1 MHTKNDGKEFII
13 GDVLHLSA
21 DNLSGFC
28 IAWKIY
34 KIRIYLVIN
43 WIDLFNCF
51 QHTVK
56 SLSSLQWGFS
66 SESLLTSLLCSLIQP
81 VCIAESPINQLFGQL
96 NCWFIMK
103 LELIDK
109 NCRCFCVPGCSLV
122 RLSPPLKQCMLCEV
136 DLHWSSKGFSRIG
149 RSAFRNIISLH
160 FILPLKMQLKKMK
173 NSEKKWQNNMPVTD
187 LLRRASENWDTCQC
201 CRTRLTHLCMR

>member
-1 MHTKNDGKEFII
+1 MCCIWAPTIFRASVLHEKYTKLEFILLLI
-13 GDVLHLSA
+13 EL
-21 DNLSGFC
+21 
-28 IAWKIY
+28 IY
-34 KIRIYLVIN
+34 SIV
-43 WIDLFNCF
+43 FNIPW
-51 QHTVK
+51 K

-149 RSAFRNIISLH
+149 RSAFRNIISFCMKKPTL
-160 FILPLKMQLKKMK
+160 IMQEVIRKI
-173 NSEKKWQNNMPVTD
+173 
-187 LLRRASENWDTCQC
+187 
-201 CRTRLTHLCMR
+201 CRTTLEQKETVMDWLCVPLHWNRWLLIDQNIRGRQE

>member
-1 MHTKNDGKEFII
+1 
-13 GDVLHLSA
+13 
-21 DNLSGFC
+21 
-28 IAWKIY
+28 
-34 KIRIYLVIN
+34 
-43 WIDLFNCF
+43 
-51 QHTVK
+51 
-56 SLSSLQWGFS
+56 
-66 SESLLTSLLCSLIQP
+66 
-81 VCIAESPINQLFGQL
+81 
-96 NCWFIMK
+96 MK

-173 NSEKKWQNNMPVTD
+173 KSEKNNKIICQ
-187 LLRRASENWDTCQC
+187 LLTFFVEPERTEILVSAAVHVWRVYVWGNLVNLISWTQC
-201 CRTRLTHLCMR
+201 TIFQWRRTRTNETETG